1 MYVSV
6 LLKAMKP
13 MELKVGSDVVR
24 LGDPATSFYLI
35 KSGLV
40 NIVNS
45 IGDVVAQ
52 FRDGQSFME
61 YAAFKFIPVHIFSA
75 IVASRTAEI
84 YAIDGDDMMAQ
95 ITDKMISNE
104 VSEEIVA
111 KGTMKLRS
119 NIILMEKLRTYKMF
133 ILRLILFSHLLLAI
147 HTRTIIL

>member
-1 MYVSV
+1 MFVSV

-13 MELKVGSDVVR
+13 MELKVHSDIVR
-24 LGDPATSFYLI
+24 LGEPATSFFLI

-52 FRDGQSFME
+52 FREGQSFME
-61 YAAFKFIPVHIFSA
+61 YSAFKLIPVHIFSA

-95 ITDKMISNE
+95 ITDKMIANE
-104 VSEEIVA
+104 ITEEAVA

-119 NIILMEKLRTYKMF
+119 NIILMEKLRTFHFFYS
-133 ILRLILFSHLLLAI
+133 LST
-147 HTRTIIL
+147 HTHI